1 MNKSVGAILSSAY
14 FPPIDYFRVIARVG
28 NVFLE
33 ANETFQKQTYRNR
46 CKILAADGMLSLSIP
61 LIKGEDRSI
70 AAMRIDYSKPWLQ
83 QHKRALVSAYNSSP
97 FFEYYQDD
105 IFEILDKKYETLFE
119 LNNALL
125 EKLLQLLGL
134 KNNITLTCEYLN
146 ETPEGFVD
154 LRDVIHPKRK
164 SNEPLAAP
172 NIKYSKYYQVFIEKY
187 GFVEDLSIL
196 DLLFNEGPNSIS
208 YLIY

>member
-33 ANETFQKQTYRNR
+33 AKETFQKQTYRNR

-146 ETPEGFVD
+146 EAPEGFVD

>member
-1 MNKSVGAILSSAY
+1 MNKTAGAILSSAY
-14 FPPIDYFRVIARVG
+14 FPPIEYFRVIARVG

-46 CKILAADGMLSLSIP
+46 CKILAADGVLSPSM
-61 LIKGEDRSI
+61 K
-70 AAMRIDYSKPWLQ
+70 IDYSKPWLQ
-83 QHKRALVSAYNSSP
+83 QHKRALISAYNSSP

-105 IFEILDKKYETLFE
+105 IFEILDRKYETLFE
-119 LNNALL
+119 LNCAILDKML
-125 EKLLQLLGL
+125 RLLGL
-134 KNNITLTCEYLN
+134 KNNLTMTTEYVQ
-146 ETPEGFVD
+146 EYPESVVD
-154 LRDVIHPKRK
+154 LRNTIHPKKK

-172 NIKYSKYYQVFIEKY
+172 NIKYSDYYQVFIEKY
-187 GFVEDLSIL
+187 GFVDDLSIL